1 MSGNIICGN
10 IFEEML
16 GEIVDTMVMALWT
29 FFLLLVLIICLIV
42 IRVRRDNERNRPPQ
56 DIEILYPDGYRKV
69 GADSEADT
77 EAVEVNWDEI
87 EALARQANAEN
98 NGTAPKE
105 NVWKNN
111 KKFLIAIASIVLV
124 GIIVGIIMNLPPG
137 FADIKSAEVGDRVR
151 FGNYK
156 GSKGWIVLDK
166 QDDKLLILS
175 EKAICDRIY
184 NEETEYVTWSTC
196 SLRAWLNTDYLTLAF
211 SEEELESIADT
222 SVYTAPAPTWK
233 SEPGEYTIDKVFLL
247 SIEEAEKYFSNNAE
261 RMITTTRGE
270 KCWWWLRTPCDDYT
284 AAYVYYD
291 GEINGAGSDVDNAE
305 FSVRPAMWINLKAD

>member
-1 MSGNIICGN
+1 MDRFLEEIGNSLRASYILTLIGIVLFIVLVGIALFYF
-10 IFEEML
+10 IFSTGWDKREE
-16 GEIVDTMVMALWT
+16 
-29 FFLLLVLIICLIV
+29 
-42 IRVRRDNERNRPPQ
+42 RRHQRDL
-56 DIEILYPDGYRKV
+56 EILYPEGYKKV

-87 EALARQANAEN
+87 EAFARQANAEN
-98 NGTAPKE
+98 SGTAPKE

-111 KKFLIAIASIVLV
+111 KKFLIAIASIFLV

-151 FGNYK
+151 FGNYM

-184 NEETEYVTWSTC
+184 NGETEYVTCSTC

-211 SEEELESIADT
+211 SGEELESIADT

-247 SIEEAEKYFSNNAE
+247 SIEEAEKHFSNNAE
-261 RMITTTRGE
+261 RMITTKRRE
-270 KCWWWLRTPCDDYT
+270 KCWWWLRTPTDDCKT
-284 AAYVYYD
+284 AYVYYD
-291 GEINGAGSDVDNAE
+291 GSINNSGTQTDE
-305 FSVRPAMWINLKAD
+305 RQFSVRPAMWIVIKTE